1 MKHNPRKS
9 EGIAL
14 TEVIISIAIISLI
27 VTFGARSMMTN
38 SMENSKAGEVKQ
50 QAAMYG
56 QQIFEDFRTLDLT
69 KVSDKFNLVK
79 GPADDY
85 GFIKEYNTPSEA
97 IDLGNRYKGSITV
110 NANTSEIGTALNKEI
125 DIAKSYKYS
134 VNITE
139 IPSTLIIYVKKTDT
153 EKEIT
158 IKDENDKILLDET
171 FTFDDAKKMPIKL
184 SMNFNRNETLAI
196 EKNVEIKVCNQ
207 AEEYINIVCEDKPKN
222 LFLSLAQYGE
232 GEFTFYDKSI
242 NKDLYDITVNIT
254 RDGKTVFNGSA
265 SLNMKVI
272 K

>member
-56 QQIFEDFRTLDLT
+56 QQIFENFKSPEIPKTISAT
-69 KVSDKFNLVK
+69 GMNVSDIYKLQ
-79 GPADDY
+79 GTDEYITDTP
-85 GFIKEYNTPSEA
+85 KE
-97 IDLGNRYKGSITV
+97 LGNRYKASIKV
-110 NANTSEIGTALNKEI
+110 KANTSGIGTVLNKEI
-125 DIAKSYKYS
+125 DIAKSYPEKLD
-134 VNITE
+134 ITHA
-139 IPSTLIIYVKKTDT
+139 PSTLIIYVKKIDT

-158 IKDENDKILLDET
+158 IIDENGNKLLHDI
-171 FTFDDAKKMPIKL
+171 FPFDDTKKMPIKL
-184 SMNFNRNETLAI
+184 SINFNRNETLAI

-207 AEEYINIVCEDKPKN
+207 GEEYINIVCEDKPKN

-232 GEFTFYDKSI
+232 GEFTFYDKSVD
-242 NKDLYDITVNIT
+242 KDLYDITVNIT